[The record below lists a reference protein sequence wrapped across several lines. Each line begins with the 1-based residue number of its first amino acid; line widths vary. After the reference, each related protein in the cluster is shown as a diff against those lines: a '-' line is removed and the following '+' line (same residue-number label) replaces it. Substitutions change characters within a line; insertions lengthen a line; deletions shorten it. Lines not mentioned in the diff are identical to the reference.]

1 MPELEV
7 RQAKIEGILEQVDK
21 RLSNVED
28 LFKRTNQRIDRLTY
42 FLITMWITIMLAILG
57 LYFKG

>member
-7 RQAKIEGILEQVDK
+7 RQAKIEGIVEQADK

-28 LFKRTNQRIDRLTY
+28 LLKITNQRIDRLTY